1 MRILVIRTPIVS
13 EVDGVRLDV
22 FRPGLQYELGT
33 TLGTLFL
40 VDGWGEPV
48 ASDEPA
54 MVIPLSHLS
63 AAYSPKPTNPTTPTN
78 LVRETLP
85 LNHRPALAADRRR
98 RPRQ

>member
-1 MRILVIRTPIVS
+1 MRVRVTQTPNIP

-22 FRPGLQYELGT
+22 FRPGLQSELGN
-33 TLGTLFL
+33 TLAALFL
-40 VDGWGEPV
+40 VEGWAEPV

-54 MVIPLSHLS
+54 MVSPISVS
-63 AAYSPKPTNPTTPTN
+63 AAASPNPPN

-85 LNHRPALAADRRR
+85 LNQRHSLAVDRRR